1 MRGHPPKVNPL
12 SSPMSLRLYP
22 ELDALL
28 DWLARQRQ
36 CSKSRVVLDCIE
48 NDLLRQATYRL
59 SYDDGIRLMQSL
71 QEEVCTTVEVTV

>member
-1 MRGHPPKVNPL
+1 
-12 SSPMSLRLYP
+12 MSLRLYP
-22 ELDALL
+22 ELDTLL
-28 DWLARQRQ
+28 DQLAQQRR

-71 QEEVCTTVEVTV
+71 QGEVCMTRDAPV